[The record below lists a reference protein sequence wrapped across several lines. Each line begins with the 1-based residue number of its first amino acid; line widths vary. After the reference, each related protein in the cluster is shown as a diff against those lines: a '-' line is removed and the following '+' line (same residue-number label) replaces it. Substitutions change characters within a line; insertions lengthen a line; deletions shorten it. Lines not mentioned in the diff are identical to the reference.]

1 MAAST
6 RTGNFPI
13 GFRRGWSD
21 WQKKSIDDLARW
33 AKNNDFAALDLM
45 NINPADVRTLSG
57 AGLKLGSI
65 DLLDFGSV
73 MSSDAGKR
81 RDAIERNVA
90 YVKEMAPAGAT
101 AFFTCVIPGDPA
113 AKRADNY
120 KLAVECFGPIARAC
134 EGHGAAI
141 VIEGWPGGAPHLANL
156 CCTPETLRALL
167 NDVGP
172 GAAVNYDPSHLIRL
186 GVDHVRFLKEFAP
199 RVKHVHAKDT
209 QLYPDAL
216 YEFGSQTSAFAMP
229 HDFGEWTW
237 RYTIPGHGQA
247 RWGEIFA
254 VLREHGYR
262 GVVSIELEDA
272 NFNGTEAGEKSALA
286 LSREFLRGA

>member
-6 RTGNFPI
+6 RTGNFPV

-33 AKNNDFAALDLM
+33 ARDNDFAALDLM
-45 NINPADVRTLSG
+45 NIKPGDVKTLAG
-57 AGLKLGSI
+57 AGVRLGSV
-65 DLLDFGSV
+65 DLLDFGGV

-81 RDAIERNVA
+81 KDAIERNVA
-90 YVKEMAPAGAT
+90 YVKEMAAAGAT

-120 KLAVECFGPIARAC
+120 KLAVECYGPIARAC
-134 EGHGAAI
+134 ERAGAAI

-186 GVDHVRFLKEFAP
+186 GVDHVRFRKEFAP

-216 YEFGSQTSAFAMP
+216 YELGSQTSAFAKP
-229 HDFGEWTW
+229 HDFGEWAW
-237 RYTIPGHGQA
+237 RYTIPGHGEA

-254 VLREHGYR
+254 ILKEHDYR
-262 GVVSIELEDA
+262 GVVSVELEDE
-272 NFNGTEAGEKSALA
+272 NFNGTEAGEKSALV
-286 LSREFLRGA
+286 LSRNFLSGV